1 MVAWKRETSLKYKNS
16 GVAKTRNGTSSQAS
30 LGFQLNTLK
39 HAQYRQLRE
48 LASTGFEIDFID
60 WRVRKKSPLKFA
72 KLQTSDFTSELV
84 AVLNLFSGSTV
95 FSSIIQNHRFYFLIL
110 YIFMWRS
117 WDYYN
122 LCQDVAAQGVDRR
135 LFQDAEASISTY
147 YRMRSSSLQMP

>member
-110 YIFMWRS
+110 YI
-117 WDYYN
+117 
-122 LCQDVAAQGVDRR
+122 LCGEVEIITICVKMLLHLA
-135 LFQDAEASISTY
+135 
-147 YRMRSSSLQMP
+147 